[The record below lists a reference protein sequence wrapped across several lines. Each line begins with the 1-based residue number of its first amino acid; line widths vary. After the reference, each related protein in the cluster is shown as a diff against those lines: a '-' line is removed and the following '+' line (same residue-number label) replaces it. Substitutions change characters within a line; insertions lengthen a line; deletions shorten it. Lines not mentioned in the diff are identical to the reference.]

1 MDLAH
6 CSKSL
11 FLGDLGGTDIKAEAL
26 ATDADGARRDENDV
40 VALVS
45 ELSDCFCQAC
55 KGSEVEGADIWID
68 EGAGPYFDDL

>member
-1 MDLAH
+1 MAH

-11 FLGDLGGTDIKAEAL
+11 LLGDLSGADVQAEAL
-26 ATDADGARRDENDV
+26 ATDADGPGRDEDDV

-45 ELSDCFCQAC
+45 ELSDGFCQAC

-68 EGAGPYFDDL
+68 EGAGAYFDDLR